1 MGRRT
6 FESLPNGPLPKR
18 KNIVISRTFSTPKN
32 ADFIVC
38 SSLQEALDLCAQEEQ
53 VFIIGGAQLY
63 EQSLNKADFL
73 YITHIHSSFEGA
85 DVFFP
90 SINSDEWILKSKKDL
105 FADEKNLY
113 DYSHLIYA
121 RK

>member
-1 MGRRT
+1 
-6 FESLPNGPLPKR
+6 L
-18 KNIVISRTFSTPKN
+18 
-32 ADFIVC
+32 DFC
-38 SSLQEALDLCAQEEQ
+38 SQEEE

-63 EQSLNKADFL
+63 EQSINKADFL
-73 YITHIHSSFEGA
+73 YITHIHSSFQGA

-90 SINSDEWILKSKKDL
+90 SINSDEWVLNSKKDL

-113 DYSHLIYA
+113 DYSFLIYT